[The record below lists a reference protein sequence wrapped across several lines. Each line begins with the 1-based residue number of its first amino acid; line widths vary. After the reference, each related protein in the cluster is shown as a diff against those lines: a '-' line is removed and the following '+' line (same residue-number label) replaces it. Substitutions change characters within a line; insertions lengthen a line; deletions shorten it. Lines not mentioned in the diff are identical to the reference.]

1 MLKEII
7 ISIRAYYK
15 AHQFIRKHGLW
26 KWIIIP
32 GIIYLFLFVAGI
44 YFYLNTSY
52 KVMQFFFTGIGIK
65 KWLLD
70 HNGSVIN
77 FLFLFSQVV
86 LQLVMLL
93 FYFSWFKYF
102 FLVIG
107 SPVFAYLSE
116 KTESILLKKDFPFS
130 FRKLLSDSWRGIR
143 ISMRNA
149 FWQTL
154 VTLLIFLLALLP
166 VAGWIA
172 PLLALSIECYYLGFS
187 MMDYT
192 NERRGLGV
200 SGSIEFINKRKGL
213 AVGNGML
220 FYMALTIPLLG
231 WVLAPGYAVVAATLS
246 MQEIE

>member
-15 AHQFIRKHGLW
+15 AHQFIRKHRLW

-32 GIIYLFLFVAGI
+32 GIFYLLLFVVGI

-52 KVMQFFFTGIGIK
+52 RVVQFLFTEIGIK
-65 KWLLD
+65 KWLEA

-77 FLFLFSQVV
+77 FLFLFGQVV

-102 FLVIG
+102 FLIIG

-116 KTESILLKKDFPFS
+116 KTELILLKKDFPFS
-130 FRKLLSDSWRGIR
+130 FRRLLSDAWRGIR
-143 ISMRNA
+143 ISIRNA

-154 VTLLIFLLALLP
+154 STLFIFLLAVIP

-187 MMDYT
+187 MLDYT

-200 SGSIEFINKRKGL
+200 VRSIEYINKRKGL
-213 AVGNGML
+213 AIGNGMV
-220 FYMALTIPLLG
+220 FYMVLAIPLLG
-231 WVLAPGYAVVAATLS
+231 WVVAPGYAVVAATLS
-246 MQEIE
+246 MQED